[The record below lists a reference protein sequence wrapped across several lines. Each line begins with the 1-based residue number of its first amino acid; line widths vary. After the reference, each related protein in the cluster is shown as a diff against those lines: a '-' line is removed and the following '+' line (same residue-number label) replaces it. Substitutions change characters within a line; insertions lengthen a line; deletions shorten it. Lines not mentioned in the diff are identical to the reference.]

1 MILYDFLKKT
11 IKTFFVLSQNLNKI
25 YYLKTMIFLS
35 INGLLGIIQ
44 QILIAKIYFNFRVI
58 LKYNIYFKKFI

>member
-44 QILIAKIYFNFRVI
+44 QILIAKKYFNFRVI